1 MYSIFKCC
9 HMYIPWCICTN
20 LRDITCLSHFLQYQ
34 LCLLLLL
41 QHPLDHHHQ
50 VHHQVTMHTH
60 CNTGILIRHLTFV
73 YVGVN
78 CPLGSGS
85 EDQPMNGTCNESF
98 VHFCCS
104 SQFVCMCTGSCVLRG
119 FRGCCIALD
128 FESGSC
134 VGTCGKNGS
143 VCYCDQVCHQF
154 GDCCPDVLE
163 IGCLPSELLKLKLFV
178 KYIYIQNLQL
188 FSMQEMMDLEALEVD
203 LWHQQS
209 LQHL

>member
-1 MYSIFKCC
+1 
-9 HMYIPWCICTN
+9 
-20 LRDITCLSHFLQYQ
+20 
-34 LCLLLLL
+34 
-41 QHPLDHHHQ
+41 
-50 VHHQVTMHTH
+50 MHTH
-60 CNTGILIRHLTFV
+60 CNTGILIRHLTFA

-85 EDQPMNGTCNESF
+85 EDQPMNGTCNESS

-119 FRGCCIALD
+119 FRGCCTALD

-163 IGCLPSELLKLKLFV
+163 IGCLPSEILKTQIVCK
-178 KYIYIQNLQL
+178 KKKIYIYIYIYTKFTI
-188 FSMQEMMDLEALEVD
+188 FSIQEMMDLEALEVD
-203 LWHQQS
+203 L
-209 LQHL
+209 